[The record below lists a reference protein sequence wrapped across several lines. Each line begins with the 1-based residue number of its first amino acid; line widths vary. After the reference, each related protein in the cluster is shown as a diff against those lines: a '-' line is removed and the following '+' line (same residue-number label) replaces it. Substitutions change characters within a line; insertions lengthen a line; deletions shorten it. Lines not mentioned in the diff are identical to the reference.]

1 MKVQRRIGAHSPEA
15 LTTDER
21 KALEKRIR
29 ERYPQAH
36 RVKVVGTSD
45 RPIVELW
52 EADHKGHEQARVG
65 SVAALLGADA

>member
-1 MKVQRRIGAHSPEA
+1 MIVKRRIGAHQSQA
-15 LTTDER
+15 LSTDER
-21 KALEKRIR
+21 KALEQRIR

-52 EADHKGHEQARVG
+52 EKDAKGCERARVG
-65 SVAALLGADA
+65 AVAKLLGADA